1 MICLNQFDQIMSSHR
16 KIANLQGAIHLI
28 RGQRVMLDSDLAAIY
43 GVTAKRL
50 NEQLKRNRPRF
61 PDDFAFQLT
70 VQEFTKL
77 KSQIATSSS
86 HGGKRKLPWVFT
98 EHGALMLASVLNSQ
112 IAVQASVRVVRAF
125 VRLREMVVAN
135 VQLATKLEQ
144 IERRLDSHDEA
155 IVELFAA
162 LKRLLESPEPSRRRE
177 IGFHVREKTA
187 RYRVHHKSK
196 IRNRNSKIPSM
207 ANTQD
212 IRRRIKSIRNTAQ
225 I

>member
-1 MICLNQFDQIMSSHR
+1 MICVTAFDSTMASNR
-16 KIANLQGAIHLI
+16 KIASIESAICLL

-70 VQEFTKL
+70 VQEFTSL

-98 EHGALMLASVLNSQ
+98 EHGALMLASVLHSE

-125 VRLREMVVAN
+125 VKLREMVAAN
-135 VQLATKLEQ
+135 AHLATKLEEL
-144 IERRLDSHDEA
+144 ERRLDSHDEA
-155 IVELFAA
+155 IVDLFAA
-162 LKRLLESPEPSRRRE
+162 LKRLLEPAERPKRRE

-187 RYRVHHKSK
+187 RYRVQSNKSK
-196 IRNRNSKIPSM
+196 IRNRLPRHIGAKAGNSKIP
-207 ANTQD
+207 
-212 IRRRIKSIRNTAQ
+212 
-225 I
+225 